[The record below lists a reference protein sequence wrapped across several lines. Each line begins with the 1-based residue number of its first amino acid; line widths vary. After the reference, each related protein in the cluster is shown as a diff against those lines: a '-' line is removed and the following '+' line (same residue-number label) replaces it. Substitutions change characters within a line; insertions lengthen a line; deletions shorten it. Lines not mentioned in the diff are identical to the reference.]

1 MKPCRARLERSAGAP
16 LEAFLGLLGLER
28 SGAFLEAFLGLFGN
42 MIHLRLRERHT

>member
-1 MKPCRARLERSAGAP
+1 MKPCRARLERSGAP
-16 LEAFLGLLGLER
+16 LEAVLGLLGLER